1 MQTSRFT
8 DSPRSPAVP
17 RLALIALMAPMIS
30 GALACPPGVEGR
42 LEVKL
47 SGALAADIDWQ
58 GPALNCEGM
67 PRPDAGGARLRF
79 SGELEPGVGLAVVIG
94 IDSLAPGITTRE
106 LPANLTLVVEGR
118 GLFFGSMQQSHCWAD
133 IISNTPQGKFG
144 HLVRG
149 EIYCVRGL
157 PQVGGGAS
165 VGITD
170 LRFVGLLALD
180 EDEEEEEDDGD
191 DASIPL

>member
-1 MQTSRFT
+1 MRTSRFT

-17 RLALIALMAPMIS
+17 RLALIALLAAMTS
-30 GALACPPGVEGR
+30 TALACPEGVDGHF
-42 LEVKL
+42 EVTL
-47 SGALAADIDWQ
+47 SGALVATIDWQ
-58 GPALNCEGM
+58 APALHCEGM
-67 PRPDAGGARLRF
+67 PRPDAGGGRLRF
-79 SGELEPGVGLAVVIG
+79 SGELEPGVDLAVVIG
-94 IDSLAPGITTRE
+94 IDGLAPGVKTRE
-106 LPANLTLVVEGR
+106 LPANLTLVVEGQ

-133 IISNTPQGKFG
+133 ILANEPVGSQG

-170 LRFVGLLALD
+170 LRFVGLLAP
-180 EDEEEEEDDGD
+180 EADDD
-191 DASIPL
+191 DDDHASLPL